1 MKRPVAFAVVVLA
14 AAGGA
19 SVAADKPPK
28 GLPDTTESAKLI
40 AKMPKTVSGRV
51 WVDRNGNKKFDSGEG
66 LIGARV
72 TDGVDFVPVDSTGAY
87 SITIKPDP
95 VIPYTPSRTVS
106 VSWPDGVWPV
116 RAGWTGTWGWH
127 VRLKDIKDPRK
138 VDFRFVPVGKTQWPM
153 CLSFATDPH
162 DYLRRPQN
170 AVYRDE
176 VAAAGQHVQF
186 SVMGGDLGYFGFA
199 NADTGYTSI
208 AQFTGHFPHTLF
220 HIVGNHDVVG
230 IHSTWWKVPHENA
243 GNGAFTKYLNP
254 VRWSFTRQG
263 IHFIGMD
270 WAHEGGR
277 GFECGT
283 ADSAAA
289 WMEKDLKSLP
299 KGTPTYL
306 FVHMWSGNTDALC
319 QKYGVKLLLAGH
331 SHRNICA
338 APAGPGRPTP
348 LWTKMSLYTLL
359 YIDKKGDFEF
369 VDRCIYKGGRRGWD
383 GHWRHSRRA
392 CALLHDWP
400 QADKGYPLQHN
411 GVKDVVLTDGTKTL
425 KPVDGAT
432 YDLRI
437 GAAGTGRTPAKR
449 YGLRLVPA
457 NGEPIEF
464 AYVDRNR
471 LDLMGLKTYFN
482 RVMRFADQADEPEK
496 WLEMRIIVMPDRV
509 RVIVNSRLH
518 YEKFITPGQARK
530 IEIFATGGSA
540 EFARADV
547 WQRDWTGR
555 KIKRT
560 ANTP

>member
-1 MKRPVAFAVVVLA
+1 MKPWTALAAVLVLA
-14 AAGGA
+14 GHAF
-19 SVAADKPPK
+19 SADPKPPK

-51 WVDRNGNKKFDSGEG
+51 WVDRNLNKTFDDGEG
-66 LIGARV
+66 LVGARV
-72 TDGVDFVPVDSTGAY
+72 TDGVDFMPVDAAGAY

-95 VIPYTPSRTVS
+95 VIPYTPSRTIS

-116 RAGWTGTWGWH
+116 QAGWTGKWGWH
-127 VRLKDIKDPRK
+127 ARLKDIKDAKK
-138 VDFRFVPVGKTQWPM
+138 VDFRFVPITAAQWPM
-153 CLSFATDPH
+153 CISFGTDPH
-162 DYLRRPQN
+162 DCLRRPQN

-176 VAAAGQHVQF
+176 VAAAGDHVQF
-186 SVMGGDLGYFGFA
+186 SVMGGDLGYAGFA
-199 NADTGYTSI
+199 NADTGFSTI
-208 AQFTGHFPHTLF
+208 AQYTGHFPHMLV
-220 HIVGNHDVVG
+220 HLIGNHDVVG
-230 IHSTWWKVPHENA
+230 IHSPWWKVPHENA
-243 GNGAFTKYLNP
+243 GNGAFMKYLNP

-270 WAHEGGR
+270 WGHEGGR

-306 FVHMWSGNTDALC
+306 LVHMWSENTDKLC

-338 APAGPGRPTP
+338 APVSPGRPTP

-369 VDRCIYKGGRRGWD
+369 VDRCIYKGGRKGWD
-383 GHWRHSRRA
+383 ERWVHSRRA

-400 QADKGYPLQHN
+400 QVTKDYALQHN
-411 GVKDVVLTDGTKTL
+411 GLKDVTLTDGTKTIA
-425 KPVDGAT
+425 PVEGAT
-432 YDLRI
+432 YDVRI
-437 GAAGTGRTPAKR
+437 GAAGTGTTPARR
-449 YGLRLVPA
+449 YGVRIVPA
-457 NGEPIEF
+457 KGEPIEF

-471 LDLMGLKTYFN
+471 LELMGLRTFFN
-482 RVMRFADQADEPEK
+482 RVIRFAGPAAAPEK
-496 WLEMRIIVMPDRV
+496 WLELRIIVMPDRV
-509 RVIVNSRLH
+509 RVIANSRLH
-518 YEKFITPGQARK
+518 YEKFIKLGPARK

-540 EFARADV
+540 RFARADV
-547 WQRDWTGR
+547 WQRDWTGK